1 MKEPLKLFSTEVQ
14 ESEISTI
21 FSKNYHAI
29 QTEYLELQ
37 RDWLNRAYVQFEDFD
52 KYMILISLI
61 SKTFSAYADY
71 FLKYNWDEFY
81 DRKEYELKKFSIVDI
96 ASQLYISKET
106 ARRKILELE
115 KIGLLKKTKK
125 NLTIQRN
132 AYQVQKPIKSIRNM
146 AKLMSTFSKK
156 LFDAKIIKNH
166 IPTELFTDLIKNNY
180 TQCWNFFLQFQI
192 EVLTDFKKTFFKDYE
207 SLSVWTMIV
216 YNHNLSLNKKIK
228 GDKNYTEFLDKSTD
242 EKENFSKAL
251 LGLTGSFGLN
261 AMTISDL
268 TGIPRPTVIRKLRR
282 LVKEKFITRDESGL
296 YKINAVS
303 VPVGNV
309 DNMRLKNAHRLS
321 AMVCKF
327 FNAVRL
333 SV

>member
-1 MKEPLKLFSTEVQ
+1 MKDELTIFSTEVN
-14 ESEISTI
+14 ESDISTI
-21 FSKNYHAI
+21 FSKNYHDI

-61 SKTFSAYADY
+61 SKTFTGYGDY
-71 FLKYNWDEFY
+71 FIKYNWDEFY
-81 DRKEYELKKFSIVDI
+81 NRKEFELKKFSIVDI
-96 ASQLYISKET
+96 ASQLNISKET

-146 AKLMSTFSKK
+146 SKLMSTFSKK

-166 IPTELFTDLIKNNY
+166 IPTELFADLIKKNY
-180 TQCWNFFLQFQI
+180 TQCWNFFLKFQI
-192 EVLTDFKKTFFKDYE
+192 QVLTDFKKTFFKDYE
-207 SLSVWTMIV
+207 SLSVWVMIV

-282 LVKEKFITRDESGL
+282 LVKEKFITKDESGL
-296 YKINAVS
+296 YKINALS
-303 VPVGNV
+303 LPVGEI
-309 DNMRLKNAHRLS
+309 DAMRLKNAHRLS

-333 SV
+333 SA

>member
-1 MKEPLKLFSTEVQ
+1 MKEQSKLFSTEVQ
-14 ESEISTI
+14 EADISSI
-21 FSKNYHAI
+21 FSKHYHDI

-37 RDWLNRAYVQFEDFD
+37 RDWLNRAYIQFEDFD

-61 SKTFSAYADY
+61 SKTFSAYGDY
-71 FLKYNWDEFY
+71 FIKYNWDEFY
-81 DRKEYELKKFSIVDI
+81 NLKEYELKKFSIVDI

-115 KIGLLKKTKK
+115 KIGILKKSKK
-125 NLTIQRN
+125 NLTIQRQ
-132 AYQVQKPIKSIRNM
+132 AYQVQKPVKSIKNM

-156 LFDAKIIKNH
+156 LYNSKIIKNH
-166 IPTELFTDLIKNNY
+166 ITTEMFSELIKKNY
-180 TQCWNFFLQFQI
+180 TQCWNFFLEFQI
-192 EVLTDFKKTFFKDYE
+192 LVLTDFKKKFFKDYE
-207 SLSVWTMIV
+207 SLSVWVMIV

-242 EKENFSKAL
+242 EKENFSKQL

-268 TGIPRPTVIRKLRR
+268 TGIPRPTVIRKLRK
-282 LVKEKFITRDESGL
+282 LVNEKFITRDENGL
-296 YKINAVS
+296 YKVNSVS
-303 VPVGNV
+303 VAVGNV
-309 DNMRLKNAHRLS
+309 EQMRLKNANRLS
-321 AMVCKF
+321 NMVCKF